1 MADTRVLPVSS
12 IKYGLKAET
21 SFGVGIDT
29 SSNDGTAYLTQP
41 AVQVQK
47 HTVTSRGPW
56 PKDKPVKEVRR
67 GDFDDYTYIV
77 KGILHEIVEN
87 YL

>member
-29 SSNDGTAYLTQP
+29 SSNDGTAYLTQ
-41 AVQVQK
+41 
-47 HTVTSRGPW
+47 TN
-56 PKDKPVKEVRR
+56 
-67 GDFDDYTYIV
+67 I
-77 KGILHEIVEN
+77 
-87 YL
+87 